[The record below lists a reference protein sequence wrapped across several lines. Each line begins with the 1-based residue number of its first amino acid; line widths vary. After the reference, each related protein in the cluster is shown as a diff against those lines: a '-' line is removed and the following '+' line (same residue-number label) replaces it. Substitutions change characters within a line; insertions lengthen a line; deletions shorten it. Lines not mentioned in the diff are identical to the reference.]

1 MKPAQIYAEA
11 GVEVIIVKQS
21 ADGVI
26 IAEAGGIKFPCR
38 IEHLTESPASIKPV
52 TKVEAVPDELPATRN
67 KSKPVKSKPQSQIQM
82 F

>member
-52 TKVEAVPDELPATRN
+52 TKVEAVFVADAISADEAAQAVKDLP
-67 KSKPVKSKPQSQIQM
+67 